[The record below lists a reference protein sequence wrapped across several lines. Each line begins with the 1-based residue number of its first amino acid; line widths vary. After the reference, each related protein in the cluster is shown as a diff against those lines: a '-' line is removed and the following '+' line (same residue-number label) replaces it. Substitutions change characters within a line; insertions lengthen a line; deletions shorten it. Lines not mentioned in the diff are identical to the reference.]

1 MQPGKNSTWTSKNHL
16 FFEAT
21 NIFPDLVAS
30 LSQSSTTDFNIFSN
44 WDFPANIYLFEVTIE
59 SLEKGAKYVQS

>member
-21 NIFPDLVAS
+21 NIFPGLVAS
-30 LSQSSTTDFNIFSN
+30 LSQSWPTNFNIFSN